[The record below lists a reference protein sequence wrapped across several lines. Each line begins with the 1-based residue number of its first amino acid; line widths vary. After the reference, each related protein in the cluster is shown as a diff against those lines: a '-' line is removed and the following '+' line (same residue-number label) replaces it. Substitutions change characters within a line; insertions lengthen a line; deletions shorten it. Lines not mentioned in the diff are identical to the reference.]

1 MCERGGMRVR
11 RHRPSLGKTPGLMA
25 IGVLT
30 VAAFAVAG
38 CGSDDDTAGP
48 DDDTG
53 AATADT
59 GADEAPEGDEV
70 VPDDASGEDEI
81 VPDDAGSTDGDVFI
95 TEGTGAVFLS
105 FPGGRMETFPVECSF
120 YRDRFEVT
128 GEWRGEAEEDGYAP
142 EIYFREEGGEPAQQ
156 FLSFRDPE
164 LGGLNSQ
171 GPFLE
176 TSVNGTD
183 VAATI
188 VATAGADGET
198 VEIGFNASCVEL

>member
-1 MCERGGMRVR
+1 
-11 RHRPSLGKTPGLMA
+11 MA

-30 VAAFAVAG
+30 AAALAVAG
-38 CGSDDDTAGP
+38 CGSDDDAAGP
-48 DDDTG
+48 DDIG

-59 GADEAPEGDEV
+59 GADEAPAEDEV
-70 VPDDASGEDEI
+70 PAQDEVPAEEAPGEDEA
-81 VPDDAGSTDGDVFI
+81 PDDAGSTDGDVFI

-105 FPGGRMETFPVECSF
+105 FPGGRTETFPVECSF

-156 FLSFRDPE
+156 SFSFRDPE
-164 LGGLNSQ
+164 LGGLNAQ

-188 VATAGADGET
+188 TATAGVSGET
-198 VEIGFNASCVEL
+198 VDIGFNASCVEL

>member
-1 MCERGGMRVR
+1 
-11 RHRPSLGKTPGLMA
+11 MA

-30 VAAFAVAG
+30 AAALAVAG
-38 CGSDDDTAGP
+38 CGSDDDAAGP
-48 DDDTG
+48 DDIG

-59 GADEAPEGDEV
+59 GADEAPDGDEV
-70 VPDDASGEDEI
+70 LAEEAPDEA
-81 VPDDAGSTDGDVFI
+81 PDDAGSTDGDVFI

-105 FPGGRMETFPVECSF
+105 FPGGRTETFPVECSF

-156 FLSFRDPE
+156 SFSFRDPE
-164 LGGLNSQ
+164 LGGLNAQ

-188 VATAGADGET
+188 TATAGVSGET